1 MPTHPAI
8 VSAIQAQS
16 DLEKLDEQRTQLIR
30 TRAVHLME
38 AVQESGLNP
47 REIGEYFN
55 VGRQRIYQM
64 VEQGGYT
71 MPSLRKHH

>member
-8 VSAIQAQS
+8 VSAIQAQA

-30 TRAVHLME
+30 ARAAHLME

-47 REIGEYFN
+47 REIGDYFN

-71 MPSLRKHH
+71 MPSLRKGS